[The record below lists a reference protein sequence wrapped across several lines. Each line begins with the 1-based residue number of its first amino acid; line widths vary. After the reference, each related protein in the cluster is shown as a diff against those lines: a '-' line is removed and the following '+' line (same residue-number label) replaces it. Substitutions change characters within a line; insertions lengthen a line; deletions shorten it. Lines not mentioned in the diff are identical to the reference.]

1 MNKMKEE
8 KKQKKPLKT
17 IIKQNIFG
25 FIIGGL
31 IFGIAGVSAA
41 TYYASSDVSY
51 DNSSSGMSATDVQS
65 AIDELYNECSTSAT
79 SGRIVYSWNTTE
91 IILGESTINELEST
105 KTAKPYY
112 DSASAVMSASGYT
125 VFNKYTVVDD
135 VITEGYSCTTLGIL
149 STPICVQ
156 GGNSEYYNYQN
167 SPGNWSILNT
177 LNSNSVFTDAGGSCS
192 FTSSHSGCYVVDFAL
207 RADSTGYVG
216 AYGYGANARCTVYG
230 NGGAAC
236 YG

>member
-1 MNKMKEE
+1 MKEE

-167 SPGNWSILNT
+167 SPGNWSILYA
-177 LNSNSVFTDAGGSCS
+177 LKSSSAFTGAGGSCH
-192 FTSSHSGCYVVDFAL
+192 FASSNSACYVGDFTLNAF
-207 RADSTGYVG
+207 SVGHVG
-216 AYGYGANARCTVYG
+216 AGGSSA
-230 NGGAAC
+230 GAAC
-236 YG
+236 NVRGNGIANCSE